1 MQNTRAVVLTEH
13 GRSEKFNINTGLSQ
27 GDALSTLLFNLVLQ
41 SIVRKLDTR
50 GNIST
55 KLAQLCAYAD
65 DLVIIT
71 RTPNAL
77 KQMFLTL
84 ENEARYAGLMVNQ
97 SKTKYMKTVRRKDK
111 ITQQYIT
118 GQSQFE
124 NVNEFTYFGVQINS
138 QNKISDE
145 IRKRI
150 QAGNRCYYANKKL
163 LSNKILN
170 YNSKIQT
177 YKTIIRPTVT
187 YRSETWVLTAS
198 DENQLNIFER
208 KILRKIYGPTQNP
221 DGSWRIKTNEE
232 LRHKMKQENIVKFIK

>member
-1 MQNTRAVVLTEH
+1 VVLE
-13 GRSEKFNINTGLSQ
+13 G
-27 GDALSTLLFNLVLQ
+27 
-41 SIVRKLDTR
+41 IVRKLDTR

-55 KLAQLCAYAD
+55 KLAQLCAYAG
-65 DLVIIT
+65 DLVIII

-77 KQMFLTL
+77 KEMFLTL
-84 ENEARYAGLMVNQ
+84 EKEARDAGLIANQ
-97 SKTKYMKTVRRKDK
+97 SETKYMKTVKGKDE
-111 ITQQYIT
+111 IAQQYII

-124 NVNEFTYFGVQINS
+124 NVSECTYLGVQINS

-145 IRKRI
+145 TRKRI

-170 YNSKIQT
+170 HNSKIQIH
-177 YKTIIRPTVT
+177 KTIRRPTVT
-187 YRSETWVLTAS
+187 HGSETWVLTAS

-221 DGSWRIKTNEE
+221 DGSWTIKTNVE
-232 LRHKMKQENIVKFIK
+232 LRHKMKQEDTVNL